1 MAGILEGSDSFTGI
15 NWWIG
20 QVAPRETWTENTLL
34 KNDKDVGVSDRKGEN
49 NVYPNRVK
57 VRVVGHHDQIED
69 DNELPFAS
77 ITGNAFMA
85 TGYGSG
91 LSVHQLEGGESVLG
105 VWLDGDDE
113 QKPVITDVFLAS
125 QSSVD
130 GKTKD
135 LKSNTYVRP
144 HVRKRS
150 KKRGTAFNDIDSDGA
165 LKTTST
171 SNEQGVKVGTNE
183 TINEEKYENLEAGFF
198 NDTTGRTTQ
207 IVNATTTGSLNAET
221 NAHKNNENMLDQKS
235 DRPTCKGDNSISI
248 VTGALGDLSKM
259 LINAE
264 KYGEFYYDAITGLQ
278 LDFDAEMD
286 LITKKIGGVMSAKV
300 NGIRDTIFSS
310 VEEKVNSF
318 TNKLIPEDLK
328 TQFAE
333 GVRGVMGTMY
343 CLFENLI
350 GGLKN
355 TIGNF
360 LKTLVGKL
368 LNAPL
373 CAAEQILGSLL
384 ENIMGKIKSLIG
396 PILGSLTAT
405 LGGALGSVNSLI
417 NKAMAGIG
425 LLYDFIG
432 CQEFKCPLPSRF
444 DNKLGPSQSERDD
457 FTNALGFMSNISNA
471 IGGGDDPSN
480 LPSVFKR
487 TEGDAATVAALVGE
501 CETNVLRCGPPII
514 EIFGGSG
521 VGGFANAV
529 VNNNGQII
537 GANILDRGLGYTE
550 KPPYVT
556 FKDACGDGQ
565 AASGSAIIGDDGGID
580 AILIEAPGYN
590 YNNTYTITLTTSGV
604 LESDVVSELANSDG
618 ESMVGQ
624 ISDVV
629 IIDPGSGYNTTDTL
643 EVDGAQLNPVV
654 LGGKIVGVE
663 VVNGGTGFTTIPE
676 VTVNSDTGIGANLRP
691 VLKFV
696 SITEVSEELDPTQVI
711 EVIDCIE
718 KPLSR
723 RRIGS

>member
-15 NWWIG
+15 NWSIG
-20 QVAPRETWTENTLL
+20 QVAPRETWSENTLL

-57 VRVVGHHDQIED
+57 VRVVGYHDRIED

-77 ITGNAFMA
+77 VLGNPFISS
-85 TGYGSG
+85 GYGSAPN
-91 LSVHQLEGGESVLG
+91 LHQLEGGESVLG

-113 QKPVITDVFLAS
+113 QKPVITNVFLKS
-125 QSSVD
+125 QSGTD
-130 GKTKD
+130 GKTTD

-144 HVRKRS
+144 HIRRRS
-150 KKRGTAFNDIDSDGA
+150 KKRGTAFDDVDSDGVI
-165 LKTTST
+165 KTTST
-171 SNEQGVKVGTNE
+171 SNEQGEKVGTNE
-183 TINEEKYENLEAGFF
+183 KITEEKYEKKDGE
-198 NDTTGRTTQ
+198 NDSETGRTTQ
-207 IVNATTTGSLNAET
+207 IVNPAASGSLNAET

-396 PILGSLTAT
+396 PILGGLTAT

-521 VGGFANAV
+521 VGGAANAV
-529 VNNNGQII
+529 VNSIGQII

-550 KPPYVT
+550 NPPYVT

-654 LGGKIVGVE
+654 LGGRIVRVE

-676 VTVNSDTGIGANLRP
+676 ITVNSDTGIGANLRP

-696 SITEVSEELDPTQVI
+696 SVTEVSEELDPTQVI

>member
-34 KNDKDVGVSDRKGEN
+34 KNDKDVGVSDRKGDN

-57 VRVVGHHDQIED
+57 VRVVGYHDRIED

-77 ITGNAFMA
+77 ILGNAFMA
-85 TGYGSG
+85 SGYGSG

-113 QKPVITDVFLAS
+113 QKPVITNVFLAS

-130 GKTKD
+130 SKTKD
-135 LKSNTYVRP
+135 LKSNTYIRP

-150 KKRGTAFNDIDSDGA
+150 EKRGTAFN
-165 LKTTST
+165 TTST
-171 SNEQGVKVGTNE
+171 ANEQGVKVGTNE
-183 TINEEKYENLEAGFF
+183 TITEEKYENLEAGVFD
-198 NDTTGRTTQ
+198 DTTGRTTE
-207 IVNATTTGSLNAET
+207 IVNATTTSET

-235 DRPTCKGDNSISI
+235 DRPTCKRDNSISVI
-248 VTGALGDLSKM
+248 TGALGDLSKM
-259 LINAE
+259 LINVE
-264 KYGEFYYDAITGLQ
+264 KYGDFYYDAITGLQ
-278 LDFDAEMD
+278 LDFDAEMA
-286 LITKKIGGVMSAKV
+286 LITKKIGGVMGAKV

-350 GGLKN
+350 GGLKD

-373 CAAEQILGSLL
+373 CAAEQILGALL
-384 ENIMGKIKSLIG
+384 ENIMGKITDLIG

-432 CQEFKCPLPSRF
+432 CQKFKCPLPSRF
-444 DNKLGPSQSERDD
+444 DNKLGPEQMGRDD
-457 FTNALGFMSNISNA
+457 FKNPLAFMSNISNS

-480 LPSVFKR
+480 LPSMFKR

-550 KPPYVT
+550 NPPYVT

-565 AASGSAIIGDDGGID
+565 AARGTAIIGDDGGID

-604 LESDVVSELANSDG
+604 LESDVVSELANSDS

-643 EVDGAQLNPVV
+643 EVDGAQLNPIV
-654 LGGKIVGVE
+654 LGGRIVGVE

-696 SITEVSEELDPTQVI
+696 SVTEVSEELDPTQVI